1 MGSTFRWEWYQD
13 TSRRSE
19 LVITYDGVA
28 LPDPPNA
35 LFLRHKVFSAE
46 NAYDFCYRH
55 SDAPPP
61 NPIMIRAEVLELAV
75 NANAGGIW
83 Y

>member
-1 MGSTFRWEWYQD
+1 M
-13 TSRRSE
+13 
-19 LVITYDGVA
+19 
-28 LPDPPNA
+28 PDPPDA